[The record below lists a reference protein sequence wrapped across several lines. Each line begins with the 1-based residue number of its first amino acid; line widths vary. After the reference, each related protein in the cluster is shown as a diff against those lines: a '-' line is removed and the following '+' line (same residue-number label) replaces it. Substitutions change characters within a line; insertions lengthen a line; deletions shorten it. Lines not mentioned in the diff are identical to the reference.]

1 MGSPAPSVQI
11 AAVGDN
17 GRMKAPPV
25 HAKEG
30 DPRGRPFYLAR
41 IYALAGLAALAVA
54 MGVGRF
60 AFTPLL
66 PLMQA
71 DAGLTL
77 TEGSWLA
84 FANYLGYLVG
94 ALATIWMRTAPHLM
108 VRSGLLATGLLTIAV
123 GLVHGFV
130 PWWLLRFATGVASA
144 FVLVHAAGMTL
155 ERLTVAGRV
164 QLFGVTFGGVGI
176 GILLSGLACLALTLA
191 GFDSSSI
198 WITFG
203 FAALAVT
210 AMCWQAF
217 GPMAVTHSAASVDR
231 AATSTRRWGAA
242 EWTLIIAYG
251 LYGFGYIIPGTFM
264 PVIAR
269 DLLGGAFASGWFW
282 PMFGAAALAGTL
294 LTGRVTSAHQ
304 RLALVACYFV
314 EALGVIFPVVLENVV
329 GLALGSLLLGSAFV
343 AITLLTLREARSM
356 SANQSDAAPL
366 MGALSAAF
374 GLGQLA
380 GPPFAS
386 YLVVGLGGFGP
397 SLAFASACLA
407 LGGAALWIMRR

>member
-1 MGSPAPSVQI
+1 MS
-11 AAVGDN
+11 
-17 GRMKAPPV
+17 
-25 HAKEG
+25 
-30 DPRGRPFYLAR
+30 RPFRLAMS
-41 IYALAGLAALAVA
+41 GLAALAVA

-94 ALATIWMRTAPHLM
+94 ALATIWMRAAPHLM
-108 VRSGLLATGLLTIAV
+108 VRGGLVATGLLTIAV

-130 PWWLLRFATGVASA
+130 PWWLLRFASGVASA

-155 ERLTVAGRV
+155 ERLSAAGRV
-164 QLFGVTFGGVGI
+164 GLFGVTFGGVGT
-176 GILLSGLACLALTLA
+176 GILVSGLACLALTLA

-198 WITFG
+198 WIAFG
-203 FAALAVT
+203 AGALVVT
-210 AMCWQAF
+210 AMCWKAF
-217 GPMAVTHSAASVDR
+217 EPLEVAQPAQ
-231 AATSTRRWGAA
+231 STDPVNAPVRQWGAA
-242 EWTLIIAYG
+242 EWTLIVAYG

-294 LTGRVTSAHQ
+294 LTGRVAAANQ
-304 RLALVACYFV
+304 RLALVGCYFV
-314 EALGVIFPVVLENVV
+314 EALGVIFPVLLDDAL

-356 SANQSDAAPL
+356 SASQAEAAPL

-386 YLVVGLGGFGP
+386 YLVAGLGGFGP
-397 SLAFASACLA
+397 SLAAAAACLA
-407 LGGAALWIMRR
+407 IGGAALWIMRR